1 MSLLGFISIVSDLF
15 SISSAVVTTTEKLQR
30 NEIFK
35 DYGYWNNTEYLE
47 STNKEKKYFEF
58 VIEKKT
64 INQKQIGYFTDDS
77 NLNLLNLNRLD
88 FLSNNIFP
96 GIKMIRSL
104 KDQGNFYKNEI
115 FALSI
120 SFKQSLFLIN
130 LRPYKL
136 HLNRIEKLKLQNTHR
151 RFVF

>member
-64 INQKQIGYFTDDS
+64 INKKQIGYFTDDS
-77 NLNLLNLNRLD
+77 NLNLLNLNKLY

-136 HLNRIEKLKLQNTHR
+136 HLNRIEKFRYQGKHR
-151 RFVF
+151 YFVF